1 LLPTL
6 ERAAIGAIEETTVM
20 RQPAT
25 PTRPA
30 GAAEAALGQ
39 DSMEPVAPVLTIEER
54 DERQR
59 HDRIA
64 TAAYFLASA
73 RGFVPGR
80 ELDDWLAA
88 ELAEEQGRVSTGN

>member
-1 LLPTL
+1 
-6 ERAAIGAIEETTVM
+6 M
-20 RQPAT
+20 HQSAT

-30 GAAEAALGQ
+30 GAAEAAAGQ
-39 DSMEPVAPVLTIEER
+39 GITEPVAPVLTIEER

-73 RGFVPGR
+73 RGFTPGR

-88 ELAEEQGRVSTGN
+88 ELAEDQGRAPTGS